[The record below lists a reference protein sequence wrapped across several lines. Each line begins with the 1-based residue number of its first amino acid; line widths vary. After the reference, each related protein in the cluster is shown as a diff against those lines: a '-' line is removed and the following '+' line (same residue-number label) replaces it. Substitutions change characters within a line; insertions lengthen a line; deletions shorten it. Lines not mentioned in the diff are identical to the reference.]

1 MSKKENISIEE
12 CFNNLM
18 EIEMM
23 SMQLEDVYTHYR
35 KIMQN
40 FREDVRKWKN
50 PPLTNY
56 IYTPV
61 VSPVS

>member
-18 EIEMM
+18 EMEMM
-23 SMQLEDVYTHYR
+23 NMQLEDVYTHYR

-50 PPLTNY
+50 MDKKY
-56 IYTPV
+56 
-61 VSPVS
+61 